1 MVGDGG
7 ARIKSLRVRAVRVPM
22 PEPHR
27 TAGGTV
33 TESPLV
39 LTDLETDQG
48 VVGHSITFTYTTLAL
63 GPTAELL
70 RNIEP
75 LIVGQPLAPRAI
87 AGQLAKR
94 FRLLGTQGLTGMA
107 MAGIDMAA
115 WDALARLHGVPLYR
129 LLGGEAKPVRVYGA
143 VGYDGEAESARVAER
158 WAKRGVTGV
167 KAKIGYQTVEQDRAV
182 IRAIRSAAGASMA
195 VLVDYNQSLTP
206 REAILRIRALEDEG
220 LTWVEEPVLSHDFAG
235 HAEVAREVETPLQA
249 GENWWGPRD
258 FQTAIDARATD
269 YLMPDVMKV
278 GGVTGWMD
286 VAAMA
291 ATRGLQVSNHL
302 WPEISMH
309 LMSVTPTAHLLEF
322 CDWWHPITA
331 RPQVVNAEG
340 FALPSEEPGSGVEW
354 DEAAVARCLV

>member
-1 MVGDGG
+1 
-7 ARIKSLRVRAVRVPM
+7 M

-48 VVGHSITFTYTTLAL
+48 VTGHSIIFTYTPLAL

-70 RNIEP
+70 RNLAPVIA
-75 LIVGQPLAPRAI
+75 GQPLAPRVLAD
-87 AGQLAKR
+87 QLARR
-94 FRLLGTQGLTGMA
+94 FRLLGPQGLTGMA
-107 MAGIDMAA
+107 MAAIDMAA
-115 WDALARLHGVPLYR
+115 WDALARLQGLPLYR
-129 LLGGEAKPVRVYGA
+129 LLGGDAKPVRVYGA

-158 WAKRGVTGV
+158 WARRGVTGV
-167 KAKIGYQTVEQDRAV
+167 KAKIGYATVQEDRQV
-182 IRAIRSAAGASMA
+182 IRAIRAAAGPSMS

-206 REAILRIRALEDEG
+206 REAILRIRALEGEG

-249 GENWWGPRD
+249 GENWWGLRD

-286 VAAMA
+286 VAALA
-291 ATRGLQVSNHL
+291 AARNLQVSNHL
-302 WPEISMH
+302 WPEISTH

-331 RPQVVNAEG
+331 NPQQLTADG
-340 FALPSEEPGSGVEW
+340 FAIPSSEPGSGVEW
-354 DEAAVARCLV
+354 NEAAVENLVAAGI